1 MASQPETP
9 PEDEELA
16 DPPPSP
22 NTLKINQRRK
32 AVSLIV
38 QVRPPKKGK
47 PILYPRHSVTEV
59 LGAYEAAKLA
69 STQPK
74 ANSTS
79 PQLSDDSVDLVV
91 RVSAEVHQMVR
102 SLEMRE
108 VPHAFL
114 NEQMHRL
121 ADEAFPNH
129 ADPMQQEAW
138 SQYMRL
144 ATAFVV
150 DALKLND
157 KVILEVMFCIILS
170 FYIPASLFN

>member
-1 MASQPETP
+1 MHWLHNRKPNQRMMSW
-9 PEDEELA
+9 
-16 DPPPSP
+16 PPPSQ
-22 NTLKINQRRK
+22 NNLKINQRRK

-38 QVRPPKKGK
+38 QVRPSKKGK
-47 PILYPRHSVTEV
+47 SILYPRHSVTEV
-59 LGAYEAAKLA
+59 IGAYEAAKLA

-79 PQLSDDSVDLVV
+79 PQLSDNSVNLVV
-91 RVSAEVHQMVR
+91 RVSAEVHRMAR

-108 VPHAFL
+108 VPRAFL
-114 NEQMHRL
+114 NEQMHHL

-129 ADPMQQEAW
+129 ADLMEQKSW

-144 ATAFVV
+144 AMAFVV

-157 KVILEVMFCIILS
+157 KVILEVMFVHHS
-170 FYIPASLFN
+170 FFFYTCKSF